1 MGIYDYSALRE
12 EARRS
17 SMRSNVELALKVLQ
31 EAIRGD
37 YVTESAG
44 DKVARTKGR
53 PTWLDGIKKRVLEL
67 GTELEYGRPYDPEF
81 GDERECACEHDYY
94 RHFDSYEDM
103 LPVGCKYCPCGTF
116 EEPDPS
122 AGDLHSASDKS

>member
-12 EARRS
+12 EARRNS
-17 SMRSNVELALKVLQ
+17 LRQNVDWALEILQ
-31 EAIRGD
+31 AVIRGG
-37 YVTESAG
+37 YATESAG
-44 DKVARTKGR
+44 DKVAKTKGR
-53 PTWLDGIKKRVLEL
+53 LTWRHEIKERILEL
-67 GTELEYGRPYDPEF
+67 AKEIEYGLPYDPDF
-81 GDERECACEHDYY
+81 GDERECACGHDYD

-122 AGDLHSASDKS
+122 AGDLHSAPEGS